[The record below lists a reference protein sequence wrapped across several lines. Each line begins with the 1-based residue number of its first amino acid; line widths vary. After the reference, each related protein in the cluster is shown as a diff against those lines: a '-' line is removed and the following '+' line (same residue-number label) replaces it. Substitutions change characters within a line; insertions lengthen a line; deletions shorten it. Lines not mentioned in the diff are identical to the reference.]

1 MKGAAASG
9 HPLTTGA
16 ACEMFRRGG
25 NAFDAAVAAGFA
37 SVVAEP
43 VLSSLGGGGFLM
55 AHVADRGEDVV
66 YDFFVDAPG
75 RGASFSETP
84 VLEPVEI
91 RFKSTVQVFHIGT
104 ASVAAPG
111 MLKGLLRFHRELA
124 SMDIRDIIRPAL
136 RYLEQGVELDGL
148 QSYLIKILLP
158 ILTVTGYGKE
168 IFGGKESGGRLY
180 NPLFGEFLGLRSPD
194 AWIDA
199 FYGSG
204 AHRLE
209 EQLRPGGGRVTARD
223 LREYEV
229 RKRRPLSCAYR
240 GFEMLFNP
248 PPSFGGAL
256 LETAFSLLKNEEIE
270 RMDEA
275 EACLLLAET
284 MARMNRER
292 QGAAGTTHVS
302 VVDGAGNAVSMTS
315 SNGSNSGHFL
325 GDTGVMLNNMMGEDD
340 LFPHGFFTTV
350 PGARVGSMMSPT
362 IIKKDGEIHSVLG
375 SGGSKRIKTAMLQ
388 VIHNLLDRGMDAAR
402 AVEAPRMHLDDEGVL
417 QLEPGFGEDALRAV
431 RGKYPLNPWREKEVY
446 FGGVHAVT
454 GDLKGWGDT
463 RRGGYFMRV
472 D

>member
-1 MKGAAASG
+1 MKGAVASG
-9 HPLTTGA
+9 HSLTSGA
-16 ACEMFRRGG
+16 ACEMLRRGG

-55 AHVADRGEDVV
+55 AHIADRGEDAV

-91 RFKSTVQVFHIGT
+91 RFKSTVQVFHIGA

-111 MLKGLLRFHRELA
+111 MLKGLLRFYREHA

-136 RYLEQGVELDGL
+136 SYLEEGVELDGL

-158 ILTVTGYGKE
+158 ILSITDYGKE
-168 IFGGKESGGRLY
+168 IFGGKGGGGRLY
-180 NPLFGEFLGLRSPD
+180 NPLLGEFLGLRSPD

-204 AHRLE
+204 AQRLE

-229 RKRRPLSCAYR
+229 RRREPLSCAYR
-240 GFEMLFNP
+240 GFELLFNP

-256 LETAFSLLKNEEIE
+256 LENAFSLLENQEIE

-275 EACLLLAET
+275 EACLLLTEI

-388 VIHNLLDRGMDAAR
+388 VIHNLLDRGMDVAR

-431 RGKYPLNPWREKEVY
+431 RGKYPLNPWQEKEVY

>member
-1 MKGAAASG
+1 MKGAVASG
-9 HPLTTGA
+9 HPLTSRA
-16 ACEMFRRGG
+16 ACEMLSKGG

-75 RGASFSETP
+75 KGASFSETP

-91 RFKSTVQVFHIGT
+91 RFKSTVQVFHIG
-104 ASVAAPG
+104 AGSVAVPG
-111 MLKGLLRFHRELA
+111 MLKGLLRFHREHA
-124 SMDIRDIIRPAL
+124 SMDIRKIIRPAL
-136 RYLEQGVELDGL
+136 GYLEQGVELDGL

-158 ILTVTGYGKE
+158 ILTITGYGKE
-168 IFGGKESGGRLY
+168 IFSGKGRGGRLY
-180 NPLFGEFLGLRSPD
+180 NPLLREFLGLMSPE

-209 EQLRPGGGRVTARD
+209 KQLRPGGGRVTASD
-223 LREYEV
+223 LREYEA
-229 RKRRPLSCAYR
+229 RRREPLSCAYR

-248 PPSFGGAL
+248 PPSFGGAV
-256 LETAFSLLKNEEIE
+256 LEKAFSHLENQEIE

-275 EACLLLAET
+275 ESGLLLAEI
-284 MARMNRER
+284 MEMMNRER

-315 SNGSNSGHFL
+315 SNGSNSGLFL

-340 LFPHGFFTTV
+340 LFPRGFFTTA
-350 PGARVGSMMSPT
+350 PGERVGSMMSPT
-362 IIKKDGEIHSVLG
+362 IIKKDGGIHAVLG

-388 VIHNLLDRGMDAAR
+388 VIHNLLDREMDTTR
-402 AVEAPRMHLDDEGVL
+402 AVEAPRMHLDDDGVL
-417 QLEPGFGEDALRAV
+417 QVEPGFGEDVLRTL
-431 RGKYPLNPWREKEVY
+431 GEKYPLNLWQEKEVY

-454 GDLKGWGDT
+454 GDLKGWGDG
-463 RRGGYFMRV
+463 RRGGCFMRV
-472 D
+472 A